1 MENLENQLK
10 DLFTDS
16 IKRETKLINNW
27 NNPSIVKSLASG
39 SFLGINEIK
48 IWYYLFV
55 EKDIQKAKQYF
66 YLYGKVYEYM
76 CNTRKVD
83 ISPGM
88 AQDATYTLLSDSKE
102 LIQSFT
108 TWRYND
114 YDKFIKKGE
123 SKHIIQLIAAKED
136 EKAFELIEVF
146 FAKHKKYPFKEIDG
160 NILKAILKKDK
171 SKIEELLNILLL
183 PKNHKR
189 RNNIYPLRRDIL
201 SFPALGFA
209 KLAWLRGIEVEIN
222 HPLVP
227 KELLPIKPNEKYENT
242 YEFLIE

>member
-1 MENLENQLK
+1 M
-10 DLFTDS
+10 D
-16 IKRETKLINNW
+16 KLIDYLILGYKEAQQDEANLLKNIED
-27 NNPSIVKSLASG
+27 PQYIKHRVVSSFPGVIERKS
-39 SFLGINEIK
+39 
-48 IWYYLFV
+48 WYYSFV
-55 EKDIQKAKQYF
+55 EKDIQKAKQCF
-66 YLYGKVYEYM
+66 YLYGKIYEFM

-102 LIQSFT
+102 LIKSFT
-108 TWRYND
+108 TWTYND

-136 EKAFELIEVF
+136 EKAFDLIEVF

-160 NILKAILKKDK
+160 NILKAILEKDT

-209 KLAWLRGIEVEIN
+209 KLAWIRGVEVEID
-222 HPLVP
+222 HPLIP
-227 KELLPIKPNEKYENT
+227 KELLPIKPNEKYDNT
-242 YEFLIE
+242 YNFLKE

>member
-1 MENLENQLK
+1 MNTEEHLIQLYKESFHHEKILLEKIKKSEQKHLFIGSLLGENY
-10 DLFTDS
+10 
-16 IKRETKLINNW
+16 RR
-27 NNPSIVKSLASG
+27 A
-39 SFLGINEIK
+39 
-48 IWYYLFV
+48 WYFLFV
-55 EKDIQKAKQYF
+55 EKDLQKAKQCF
-66 YLYGKVYEYM
+66 YLHGKIYEYM
-76 CNTRKVD
+76 CNVREVD
-83 ISPGM
+83 IILGM
-88 AQDATYTLLSDSKE
+88 AEDATYTLLSDSKE

-136 EKAFELIEVF
+136 EKALELIEVF
-146 FAKHKKYPFKEIDG
+146 FDKHKKYPFKEIDG
-160 NILKAILKKDK
+160 NILKAILEKDK
-171 SKIEELLNILLL
+171 TKIEELLNILLL

-209 KLAWLRGIEVEIN
+209 KLAWFRGVEVEIEN
-222 HPLVP
+222 PLIP

>member
-1 MENLENQLK
+1 MKNIKGHISQLYKENLEYEK
-10 DLFTDS
+10 RDLQE
-16 IKRETKLINNW
+16 IKENKAVPLT
-27 NNPSIVKSLASG
+27 
-39 SFLGINEIK
+39 FLGLTGVNEIK

-55 EKDIQKAKQYF
+55 EKEIQKAKQYF

-83 ISPGM
+83 ISLGM

-160 NILKAILKKDK
+160 NILKAILEKDK

-209 KLAWLRGIEVEIN
+209 KLAWFRGVEVEID
-222 HPLVP
+222 HPLIP